1 VESDR
6 QLAPSVVCAVVVH
19 DPGDWFDDTLAAFA
33 AQDYPNFRV
42 LFLITPSTP
51 DAELHRLSQQIADRI
66 PSAFVRTASTSDS
79 FGVAAND
86 ILRLV
91 EGDNGFF
98 LLCHDDVAPAPD
110 AVRIMVEELYR
121 SNAGMVGPKLVE
133 WDEPKRLQHVG
144 LGLDRFGEVDPI
156 VEPGEFDQ
164 EQHDAV
170 RDVFVLPS
178 ACLLVRADLFRVLD
192 GYDPAIS
199 FHGDDVELCWRAH
212 LNGARVVVAPDA
224 RVRHRER
231 LEERRPD
238 LNHRQLG
245 ARHRMRAVATLTG
258 ASRLVG
264 RSLQLLVLS
273 MIEVVVG
280 LFTGRLGEALSS
292 LRALGGLVPRTSRLV
307 ARRREVAEQR
317 QVPEREVL
325 GLQIRGSA
333 RLTSYIR
340 GRETTTYVG
349 AETTVR
355 RWRET
360 SYAPL
365 LAWFLVVAA
374 IVIGSRTFIDR
385 GVPRVGEFLPFPDSA
400 RDLFALYGS
409 GWDPRSFGATS
420 PAPTGWVVLGG
431 VGALTLSHM
440 ALAMTMS
447 IIGLFFVGALGA
459 WRLATVFPAT
469 RARITAMVVYVGT
482 PLVPGLMATGDA
494 SALIW
499 YAALPWMVH
508 LARRVAAVDTADPE
522 LAPTDLV
529 DGIAPTTMRDRI
541 RYSAM
546 LSLVVA
552 VAAAF
557 VPVVIVMWLVVGLV
571 IALATLLA
579 RGSAHTAGWFAGAT
593 VVSVA
598 VAVVLN
604 LPWSSTWSWS
614 TMVPPPL
621 SGPRATGLVD
631 IAMLSVDERTFA
643 VLALALYLPFL
654 AALAITRAWR
664 LTWAIR
670 SAGLVLVFGSVAV
683 LGDRNAL
690 PFEAP
695 ALALLLAPV
704 VLGLSISCAAIAGGF
719 GEDVLGRGFGWR
731 QPLAL
736 AASAAIVVGLVPA
749 AISIG
754 DGGWGSPRTT
764 LPGLLQAQLPPA
776 DAGEGGYRVLFVGDP
791 RVLPVPGVDYRSG
804 IAYAIADDGELG
816 FTERWSPPST
826 AADDTVTAA
835 LDRIADGS
843 TLRAGRLL
851 APLGVRFIV
860 VPEIDGASSTVT
872 SPIPLPVGLLDS
884 IADQLDFGAVF
895 GAPNVHVF
903 VNRSWFPTTAQ
914 LTGPTA
920 QASELIGQGALVR
933 SDLSAA
939 EPLFPGASHLE
950 PSTDDAVAGVVHLGV
965 PFDDRWEL
973 TVDGERLAPRP
984 GFGLTTAYDVA
995 APGEATLTYRSPAS
1009 RVLLLVL
1016 QVLVLLVV
1024 LVAATRATLPIGRRL
1039 GADVDDETLIDL
1051 DETTYH
1057 DPVLLAPSGGD
1068 APAAGDGEIR

>member
-19 DPGDWFDDTLAAFA
+19 DPGDWFDETLAALA
-33 AQDYPNFRV
+33 AQDYPNVRV
-42 LFLITPSTP
+42 LFLVTPTTSEA
-51 DAELHRLSQQIADRI
+51 DHQRLSQQIDEHL
-66 PSAFVRTASTSDS
+66 PNAFVRTASTGDS
-79 FGVAAND
+79 FGAAAND

-98 LLCHDDVAPAPD
+98 LICHDDVAPAPD

-133 WDEPKRLQHVG
+133 WDEPRRLQHVG
-144 LGLDRFGEVDPI
+144 LELDRFGEVDPI
-156 VEPGEFDQ
+156 VEPGEYDQ

-178 ACLLVRADLFRVLD
+178 ACVLVRADLFRALD

-238 LNHRQLG
+238 LNHRQLE

-258 ASRLVG
+258 ASRLAG
-264 RSLQLLVLS
+264 RSFQLLVLS
-273 MIEVVVG
+273 VVELVVG
-280 LFTGRLGEALSS
+280 LFTGRFGEALSS
-292 LRALGGLVPRTSRLV
+292 LRALAGLVPRTARLM

-325 GLQIRGSA
+325 GLQVRGSA

-349 AETTVR
+349 ADTTVR

-374 IVIGSRTFIDR
+374 VIIGSRTFIDR
-385 GVPRVGEFLPFPDSA
+385 GVPQVGEFLPFPDSVRGLA
-400 RDLFALYGS
+400 RLYGS
-409 GWDPRSFGATS
+409 AWDPRSFGATS
-420 PAPTGWVVLGG
+420 PVPTGWIVLGG
-431 VGALTLSHM
+431 VGALALSHM
-440 ALAMTMS
+440 ALAMTVS
-447 IIGLFFVGALGA
+447 VIGLFLVGALGA

-469 RARITAMVVYVGT
+469 RARIATLIVYVGT

-508 LARRVAAVDTADPE
+508 LSRRVAAVGTADPE

-529 DGIAPTTMRDRI
+529 DGIAPATPRDRL
-541 RYSAM
+541 RYTAM

-552 VAAAF
+552 VTAAF
-557 VPVVIVMWLVVGLV
+557 VPVAVVLWLVVGLV
-571 IALATLLA
+571 IAATTLLA
-579 RGSAHTAGWFAGAT
+579 RGSLHTAGWFAGAT
-593 VVSVA
+593 VASVV
-598 VAVVLN
+598 VAFVLN

-621 SGPRATGLVD
+621 SGPRAVGLVD

-643 VLALALYLPFL
+643 VLALAFYVPFL
-654 AALAITRAWR
+654 ASIAITRAWR

-670 SAGLVLVFGSVAV
+670 SAGLVLVFGSAAV
-683 LGDRNAL
+683 LGDRDAL
-690 PFEAP
+690 PFATP
-695 ALALLLAPV
+695 ALSLLLVPV
-704 VLGLSISCAAIAGGF
+704 VLGLSVSCAAIAGGF

-731 QPLAL
+731 QPLAVV
-736 AASAAIVVGLVPA
+736 ASAAIVVGIVPA

-764 LPGLLQAQLPPA
+764 LPGLLEAQLPPA
-776 DAGEGGYRVLFVGDP
+776 DAGQGGYRVLFVGTRECCP
-791 RVLPVPGVDYRSG
+791 FRGS
-804 IAYAIADDGELG
+804 
-816 FTERWSPPST
+816 ST
-826 AADDTVTAA
+826 ATA
-835 LDRIADGS
+835 
-843 TLRAGRLL
+843 
-851 APLGVRFIV
+851 
-860 VPEIDGASSTVT
+860 
-872 SPIPLPVGLLDS
+872 SPT
-884 IADQLDFGAVF
+884 
-895 GAPNVHVF
+895 
-903 VNRSWFPTTAQ
+903 RSPTTACSSSPSAGRRPPPRPTRRSPKRSTASP
-914 LTGPTA
+914 TGRRC
-920 QASELIGQGALVR
+920 V
-933 SDLSAA
+933 
-939 EPLFPGASHLE
+939 PGACSLRSGSGSSWC
-950 PSTDDAVAGVVHLGV
+950 PRSTV
-965 PFDDRWEL
+965 PP
-973 TVDGERLAPRP
+973 PR
-984 GFGLTTAYDVA
+984 
-995 APGEATLTYRSPAS
+995 
-1009 RVLLLVL
+1009 
-1016 QVLVLLVV
+1016 
-1024 LVAATRATLPIGRRL
+1024 
-1039 GADVDDETLIDL
+1039 
-1051 DETTYH
+1051 
-1057 DPVLLAPSGGD
+1057 
-1068 APAAGDGEIR
+1068 